1 MAELTIYYRDGD
13 RVSGVASA
21 AVTGGRLV
29 KVSAAR
35 ADGENISVAPAGAG
49 EVAFGVAGEDAA
61 QAAKVPVIRKGVVGL
76 YAASAVTAGQL
87 VKVAADGK
95 VAPAGSDPAVGIA
108 CDDIAQDATGAVALN
123 L

>member
-1 MAELTIYYRDGD
+1 MAELTVYYRDGD

-35 ADGENISVAPAGAG
+35 ADGGNISVAPAGAG
-49 EVAFGVAGEDAA
+49 EVVFGVAAEDAA
-61 QAAKVPVIRKGVVGL
+61 EDALVAVIRKGVVGL
-76 YAASAVTAGQL
+76 LASAAVTAGQL
-87 VKVAADGK
+87 VKVTSGGK

-108 CDDIAQDATGAVALN
+108 VDDIAQDATGAVALN